1 MTVNQKV
8 AQEEEGEE
16 ALWLFGYGSLL
27 FKPPLHHLKISNDF
41 KKYNGYV
48 NGYIRRFWQSS
59 YDNRGTP
66 EFKGR
71 VVTIIPA
78 HEISKTEKFHKSVKN
93 YELKHLIN
101 NNKDFELIKT
111 LNDPFE
117 LSKNL
122 KLNGCIY
129 YIPPQHAKEAKEYL
143 DFREKDGYSVEEISF
158 NVVTDQIDP
167 ILSKFPK
174 NSKGEPVVKSVV
186 YVGSPTNESFIGPED
201 IEETAKVI
209 HKAIGPSGPNI
220 EYLVLLQKEDQND
233 NYLKELND
241 KVIEYSKKNK

>member
-1 MTVNQKV
+1 M
-8 AQEEEGEE
+8 AFDRGEE
-16 ALWLFGYGSLL
+16 QEDALWLFGYGSLL
-27 FKPPLHHLKISNDF
+27 FKPPLHHLEISKDF

-78 HEISKTEKFHKSVKN
+78 HEISKTKIFHDSVKDH
-93 YELKHLIN
+93 ELQHLNNINKKN
-101 NNKDFELIKT
+101 NNEDLELNKI
-111 LNDPFE
+111 LNDPIE

-158 NVVTDQIDP
+158 NVEIDQIDS

-174 NSKGEPVVKSVV
+174 NSKGEPVVKCVV
-186 YVGSPTNESFIGPED
+186 YVGSPTNESFIGPEG
-201 IEETAKVI
+201 IEETAQII

-220 EYLVLLQKEDQND
+220 EYLVLLQKEDPND
-233 NYLKELND
+233 SYLKELKD
-241 KVIEYSKKNK
+241 RVIDYGKN